1 MKTFEEIKNK
11 LVKLKPLLKEKYK
24 IKEIGVFGSYVK
36 GKQRKKSDLDILVEF
51 EEVPDLFTYIEIEE
65 FISKK
70 LNMKVDLVVKSALK
84 PYIGRIILKEVKY
97 LWEK

>member
-11 LVKLKPLLKEKYK
+11 LVKLKPLLEEKYK

-36 GKQRKKSDLDILVEF
+36 GKQRKKSDLDILGEF

-70 LNMKVDLVVKSALK
+70 LNIKVDLVVKSALK

-97 LWEK
+97 L

>member
-36 GKQRKKSDLDILVEF
+36 GKKRKKSDLDILGEF

-97 LWEK
+97 L

>member
-51 EEVPDLFTYIEIEE
+51 EKVPDLFTYIEIEE

-97 LWEK
+97 L

>member
-97 LWEK
+97 L